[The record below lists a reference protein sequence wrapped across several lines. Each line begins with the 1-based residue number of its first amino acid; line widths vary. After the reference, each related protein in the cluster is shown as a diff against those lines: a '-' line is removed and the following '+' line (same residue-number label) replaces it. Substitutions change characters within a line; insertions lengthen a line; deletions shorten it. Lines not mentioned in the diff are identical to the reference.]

1 MPGNVR
7 NCWTKSV
14 QILYENINVAFHAI
28 QILVQYTHVTVYI
41 VLFCSTVYYV
51 IIRHYNVDVGNHSIE
66 KSFTMH
72 SGKCRWISVQPGV
85 VKLIVSWYVE
95 CWCCAGT
102 SHCSRHTCCLWVYV
116 RQFPR
121 TTLPWWVS
129 SLHVSCLLLYFV
141 LLLMY
146 LFHGCIL
153 LPVSSIVSAVV

>member
-72 SGKCRWISVQPGV
+72 SGKCR
-85 VKLIVSWYVE
+85 
-95 CWCCAGT
+95 
-102 SHCSRHTCCLWVYV
+102 
-116 RQFPR
+116 
-121 TTLPWWVS
+121 
-129 SLHVSCLLLYFV
+129 
-141 LLLMY
+141 
-146 LFHGCIL
+146 
-153 LPVSSIVSAVV
+153 